1 MYGESFWNERYDDS
15 TYLYGTEPNLFLAQN
30 ADMLSSPVLSLAEGE
45 GRNAVFLASH
55 GLSVLG
61 VDCSKVGLDQAKKLA
76 KSKGVIIETEVT
88 DLTHFRPKE
97 NHYGSVISI
106 SAHLP
111 SKIRNK
117 LYPLIERSLRADGI
131 LLLEAYSENQLSKDT
146 GGPKDADML
155 MTVDKLN
162 REFTS
167 MDTILLREIERE
179 VSEGL
184 GHTGIASVVQFIA
197 RKKTPNRT

>member
-1 MYGESFWNERYDDS
+1 
-15 TYLYGTEPNLFLAQN
+15 
-30 ADMLSSPVLSLAEGE
+30 
-45 GRNAVFLASH
+45 
-55 GLSVLG
+55 
-61 VDCSKVGLDQAKKLA
+61 
-76 KSKGVIIETEVT
+76 
-88 DLTHFRPKE
+88 LTHFRPKE
-97 NHYGSVISI
+97 NHYSSVISI

-155 MTVDKLN
+155 MTVDKLK
-162 REFTS
+162 RKFTS
-167 MDTILLREIERE
+167 MDTILLREIERK
-179 VSEGL
+179 VSEGE

-197 RKKTPNRT
+197 RKKTPNQT

>member
-1 MYGESFWNERYDDS
+1 M
-15 TYLYGTEPNLFLAQN
+15 
-30 ADMLSSPVLSLAEGE
+30 
-45 GRNAVFLASH
+45 
-55 GLSVLG
+55 LG
-61 VDCSKVGLDQAKKLA
+61 VDCSKVGLDKAKKLA
-76 KSKGVIIETEVT
+76 KSKGVIIETEVA

-117 LYPLIERSLRADGI
+117 LYHLIARSLRADGI

-146 GGPKDADML
+146 GVPIDADML

-162 REFTS
+162 RDFTS
-167 MDTILLREIERE
+167 MDTILLREIERK
-179 VSEGL
+179 VFEGV